1 MNFQRHKMPLINYKI
16 HLKLD
21 WIKNCV
27 MSNVAGNTTFK
38 ITNTKLYILILT
50 LSTKDNKKLPKELN
64 EIFFYWDE

>member
-1 MNFQRHKMPLINYKI
+1 MPLINYKI

-27 MSNVAGNTTFK
+27 MSDVAGNTTFK
-38 ITNTKLYILILT
+38 ITKTKLYILILT

-64 EIFFYWDE
+64 ERFFYWDE

>member
-1 MNFQRHKMPLINYKI
+1 MNFRRHKMPLINYKI

-27 MSNVAGNTTFK
+27 MSDVAGNTTFK

-64 EIFFYWDE
+64 ERCFYWDE

>member
-1 MNFQRHKMPLINYKI
+1 MPLINYKI

-27 MSNVAGNTTFK
+27 MSDVAGNTTFK

-50 LSTKDNKKLPKELN
+50 LSTKNNVKLPKQLN
-64 EIFFYWDE
+64 ERFFYWNE